1 MTEAN
6 KKLIGIEVTNQ
17 FLKAVCL
24 NENGE
29 LLDTHSFSLFPETDL
44 TSQIID
50 FIHAIRT
57 KFGEFQNLGV
67 AVSGL
72 VDRRTNHIALSEQFA
87 FDKDLAK
94 DIKNAT
100 GIEVF
105 LENDA
110 NSAAYGEFVKG
121 AGKES
126 RDIFYVLLSSG
137 VGGALILGGKLWRG
151 NAGFAGEFGH
161 LAINS
166 EGMRIDEMASEAGIL
181 RRTRNRMHQD
191 STSSLYSIG
200 EENLTVADIVEAA
213 KNEDDFAKMMLE
225 RTGMF
230 LGKAI
235 GSVINL
241 LNIEKIII
249 GGKVMEAG
257 DVVLQGVNESIKEF
271 AFAPSVESTD
281 IVAGELGENAVAIGV
296 ALLNSN

>member
-1 MTEAN
+1 MMEAN

-17 FLKAVCL
+17 FLKSVCL
-24 NENGE
+24 NEDGD
-29 LLDTHSFSLFPETDL
+29 LIDTHDFTLYPETDL

-50 FIHAIRT
+50 FIHAIKT
-57 KFGEFQNLGV
+57 KFGDFQRIGI

-72 VDRRTNHIALSEQFA
+72 VDRRKNHIALSEQFS
-87 FDKDLAK
+87 FDKDLAE
-94 DIKNAT
+94 DIKKAT
-100 GIEVF
+100 GIDAF

-110 NSAAYGEFVKG
+110 NSAAYGEYTQG
-121 AGKES
+121 AGRES
-126 RDIFYVLLSSG
+126 QDMFYVLLSSG
-137 VGGALILGGKLWRG
+137 VGGALVLGGQLWRG

-181 RRTRNRMHQD
+181 RRTRNRIHQD

-200 EENLTVADIVEAA
+200 EGNITVADIVEAA

-249 GGKVMEAG
+249 GGKIMEVSE
-257 DVVLQGVNESIKEF
+257 VVLQGVNESIKEF
-271 AFAPSVESTD
+271 AFAPSVEATE

-296 ALLNSN
+296 ALLSSH